1 MSAYAAPEPT
11 AATSE
16 QCEPLGGA
24 DVDRIVAW
32 RGNRGV
38 SLSGFLADVH
48 AIASCLPAHGAA
60 INLCEDRYAFIASF
74 CAVAT
79 LAQTTLLPPSRA
91 RNAVDDALASRPDA
105 YVITDV
111 PLDPAPDRLVRLP
124 TLRSIGD
131 EGQRSTLAPIEAR
144 HVVAIGFTSGSTGQ
158 PKANAKTW
166 ADFDIGTRLNATI
179 LAAAMSLPPDRSTTI
194 VATVPPQHMYGMEM
208 SVLLPFF
215 GNFAV
220 HSGKPFFA
228 ADIARALGEVP
239 EPRLLVTTPIHLRAL
254 LRDDAALPTIAGIV
268 SATAPLA
275 AELAVAAEAR
285 FAAPL
290 IELFGSTETCVIA
303 HRRTAVES
311 AWRLHPGVTLRPQ
324 PDGTQVDADHLSQP
338 VLLQDL
344 VDVLPDARFTLCG
357 RNADLLEIAGKRA
370 SLADLTR
377 RLQSID
383 GVLDAAVF
391 QLEEADTHGVQRV
404 AALVVAPTRCAGDLL
419 NTLRSQIDP
428 VFLPRPLRLVERLPR
443 NDTGKLP
450 RADLVAAMRAATS

>member
-1 MSAYAAPEPT
+1 LSAHAAPDP
-11 AATSE
+11 ADAPGKPHD
-16 QCEPLGGA
+16 PLGGA
-24 DVDRIVAW
+24 DRERIVAW
-32 RGNRGV
+32 RGDRPV
-38 SLSGFLADVH
+38 RLAGFLDDVH
-48 AIASCLPAHGAA
+48 AIASCLPANGAA
-60 INLCEDRYAFIASF
+60 INLCEDRYAFLASF
-74 CAVAT
+74 CAVA
-79 LAQTTLLPPSRA
+79 ARGQTTLLPPSRA
-91 RNAVDDALASRPDA
+91 RDAIDNALASQPDA

-124 TLRSIGD
+124 DLRSAPGD
-131 EGQRSTLAPIEAR
+131 AHGTPIAPH

-166 ADFDIGTRLNATI
+166 ANFEIGTRLNAKI
-179 LAAAMSLPPDRSTTI
+179 LSATLGLGPDQPATI

-208 SVLLPFF
+208 SVLLPLF
-215 GNFAV
+215 GAFAV

-228 ADIARALGEVP
+228 ADIARVLGEVP
-239 EPRLLVTTPIHLRAL
+239 EPRVLVTTPIHLRAL
-254 LRDDAALPTIAGIV
+254 LRDAADLPEIAGIV

-275 AELAVAAEAR
+275 ADLAAAAEAR
-285 FAAPL
+285 FRAPL

-311 AWRLHPGVTLRPQ
+311 TWKLHPGVSLRPQ

-338 VLLQDL
+338 VVLQDL
-344 VDVLPDARFTLCG
+344 VELLSDGRFRLCG

-391 QLEEADTHGVQRV
+391 QLDEADTHGVQRV
-404 AALVVAPTRCAGDLL
+404 AALVVAPTRCAGDLIDA
-419 NTLRSQIDP
+419 LRDQIDP

-450 RADLVAAMRAATS
+450 RADLIAALRSARR